1 MVMRRCGSAI
11 GGIAQQRRCGSVPLR
26 RGLAAG
32 DDGWW
37 RGVATRGAGLVR
49 RRQKSPRERAARWEF
64 AGAKRGLRVIPRGIY
79 NTRVEF
85 LREFCGF

>member
-1 MVMRRCGSAI
+1 MLSGGLRWPSEVKRCWL
-11 GGIAQQRRCGSVPLR
+11 IAETPIDAVALLIRDR
-26 RGLAAG
+26 
-32 DDGWW
+32 W